1 MFSHRNSRP
10 ATTYLLDM
18 VDQGMINKDALIADL
33 LGWMSEAD
41 VSEFVRRNDYIV
53 EEEDAE

>member
-1 MFSHRNSRP
+1 MFSHRVSRP

-18 VDQGMINKDALIADL
+18 VDQGIIDKDTLIADL
-33 LGWMSEAD
+33 LGWMSESD